1 MHFIYKITNTVNG
14 KIYIGSSHNGYRGIE
29 KRWKDHIK
37 NSKYENGYSYNYP
50 LYKAMRKYGVENFTY
65 EIIEKDI
72 PTLELREAKEQL
84 YIIQFN
90 SLCNEGHGYN
100 QTLDTRCPLADPR
113 IKEKVATKLYAI
125 DINTREEFYYDSVC
139 DAAEECGVARG
150 SIYQCLLG
158 TTKYWQVGNK
168 IFRRFEDNKIVE
180 CDITIQQRLEEYDKA
195 NPVIDGER
203 HSIKEW
209 CEIYN
214 ISRRTYYNRIN
225 EGYDN
230 ITALTMPKRKPGKSK
245 K

>member
-14 KIYIGSSHNGYRGIE
+14 KIYIGSSHDGYRGIE

-90 SLCNEGHGYN
+90 SLCNTGYGYN
-100 QTLDTRCPLADPR
+100 QTLDTKCPLADPM
-113 IKEKVATKLYAI
+113 IKEKIATKLYAI
-125 DINTREEFYYDSVC
+125 DIDTREEFYYDSVC
-139 DAAEECGVARG
+139 DAAKECNVARG

-158 TTKYWQVGNK
+158 TDKYWQVGKK
-168 IFRRFEDNKIVE
+168 IFRRFENNKIVE
-180 CDITIQQRLEEYDKA
+180 CDITIQERLEDYDKK
-195 NPVIDGER
+195 NPVINGER
-203 HSIKEW
+203 HNIKEW
-209 CEIYN
+209 CEIYK
-214 ISRRTYYNRIN
+214 ITKQTYYNRIK
-225 EGYDN
+225 EGYDP
-230 ITALTMPKRKPGKSK
+230 ITALTTPKKKPGRNK